1 MRVKMLFQD
10 LFTIFFT
17 WLFENIIPL
26 IVSAVTILIGYIIY
40 IAIKKQLKN
49 LEEKEKLS
57 ENTSRSLTKALKYL
71 IGLIIA
77 SAIFFQ
83 FAESLGLITALFS
96 LVGGT
101 ILGFATMNTLGNAIA
116 GLIIMVSRP
125 FSVGDRLIYNDKIV
139 DVDDIKLIFTIM
151 IDLDGIKIS
160 VPNQKL
166 LTNDIV
172 DLGKKEV
179 VRRQITITPSFEE
192 DRHKVESVLLEA
204 VKDVPGVLNE
214 PEPYVWIT
222 NFQNYAVEYSL
233 FVFIKELK
241 RLPFIES
248 ELHKKIL
255 DACKDSN
262 IDIRTPTLIQ
272 QLNN

>member
-1 MRVKMLFQD
+1 MLFQD

-26 IVSAVTILIGYIIY
+26 IISAITILIGYIIY
-40 IAIKKQLKN
+40 IAIKKQLKR
-49 LEEKEKLS
+49 LEGKEKLS
-57 ENTSRSLTKALKYL
+57 ENTSRSLAKALKYL
-71 IGLIIA
+71 IGLIII
-77 SAIFFQ
+77 SAVFFQ

-125 FSVGDRLIYNDKIV
+125 FSVGDRLLYDEKLV
-139 DVDDIKLIFTIM
+139 DVDDIKLVFTIM
-151 IDLDGIKIS
+151 IDIDGIKIS

-166 LTNDIV
+166 LTNEIV
-172 DLGKKEV
+172 ALGKKEII
-179 VRRQITITPSFEE
+179 RRKITITPSFEE
-192 DRHKVESVLLEA
+192 DRHKVERVLLKAAKE
-204 VKDVPGVLNE
+204 VPEVLNE
-214 PEPYVWIT
+214 PEPYVWI
-222 NFQNYAVEYSL
+222 NAFQNYAVEYSL

-241 RLPFIES
+241 NLPFIES

-272 QLNN
+272 QIK